1 MCGSATP
8 TSFLTGSP
16 ARGSTKCFTR
26 PEILIGTYMRLILH
40 YVKPS
45 CTVMTLNDDESSI
58 GEPESNVKKY
68 V

>member
-1 MCGSATP
+1 MRVCYTDLVLDGLACP
-8 TSFLTGSP
+8 RVHEVLYAAGDM
-16 ARGSTKCFTR
+16 
-26 PEILIGTYMRLILH
+26 IGTYMRLILH

>member
-16 ARGSTKCFTR
+16 ARVHEVLYAAGDM
-26 PEILIGTYMRLILH
+26 IGTYMRLILH

-45 CTVMTLNDDESSI
+45 CTVMTLNDDENSI
-58 GEPESNVKKY
+58 GEPESNFENY